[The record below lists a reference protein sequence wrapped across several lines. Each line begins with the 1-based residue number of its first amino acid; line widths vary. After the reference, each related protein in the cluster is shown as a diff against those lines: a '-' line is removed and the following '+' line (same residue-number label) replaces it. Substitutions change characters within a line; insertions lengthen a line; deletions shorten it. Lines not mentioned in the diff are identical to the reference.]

1 MFLRSPTSYV
11 TQCEN
16 GLGTGPK
23 ELVILLEVIRALQLY
38 NQEMPLFGVK

>member
-1 MFLRSPTSYV
+1 MFSRSPTSYV

-23 ELVILLEVIRALQLY
+23 ELVILVEVIRAL
-38 NQEMPLFGVK
+38 